1 MALPGSLSH
10 RLLGRIALFARR
22 RYRAIFLVT
31 AALVLVASLL
41 VSQLEFDT
49 DVLALLPQNDPAVEA
64 FRDALETF
72 GSVDYLLVVVRI
84 PEGALLE
91 PYEAFVG
98 ELGDR
103 LLELEHFLEVEYRLG
118 DLEQMLETLLPTAP
132 LFLEPAQ
139 LEQLGSQL
147 TDERLRRRAKEL
159 KRLVST
165 PQSLAAKNL
174 IKLDPLGFSTLF
186 LDRVTAARSG
196 LSVDWSS
203 GYLLSRDHRMLLML
217 AKPVKPPQDVDF
229 SRQMLAALETEVEAD
244 LETVWHEF
252 AGPDEALPEV
262 ELGGRYVI
270 GLGDAELIK
279 KDVIANVLTSAVG
292 VLALFLFA
300 FRRVGALAYAF
311 VPLFC
316 GLVLT
321 FGFSAI
327 AFGGLSSATSGTAAL
342 LIGLGIDFVIVSY
355 GRFVEERQRGGT
367 LEEGLASMSG
377 SSGRAVVVGAVT
389 SAATFYAFGV
399 TDFTGLYQ
407 MGFLTGTGILFCM
420 VAVLLLLPAMLAWG
434 EDHHTRRKR
443 APRLYLH
450 GFGSGR
456 LIRFSVAHPKAMLSV
471 GVLITLAAAAAA
483 LGVRFED
490 SVSTMRPRGNPA
502 VELRDE
508 VANRFGFG
516 FEQMMLVVKGE
527 TFEETLDAVDRAATG
542 AQKLVAEGIL
552 TGVDSIGSLLP
563 PLSRQQ
569 ASLDWLAR
577 SRAAGLAPERV
588 RGVFAEAMLGE
599 GLRLE
604 PFEAGLELSV
614 QALARDRP
622 IAVEE
627 LEGSAQAAG
636 LLGRYLKRTDTGWK
650 SAIYLHP
657 PPRVWRRAPP
667 PDAVALADE
676 LGPAVTLTGANVV
689 SEVLR
694 TEVLVDAVVAT
705 ALGFVLVTILLWLD
719 YRRIWA
725 ALLSLAPLTMG
736 IVWMLG
742 GMALLDIPMNF
753 MNIFVTTMIIGIGVD
768 YGIHMI
774 HRYRECV
781 GKSAE
786 TLNEGMVETGKAI
799 MLAALSTIVGFG
811 SLSRSSYPGLSSMG
825 LVAILGAVSTC
836 VVAITVLPAY
846 LSLRKKRGG
855 RERHGDRHPRQRSL
869 TRDRQAWSRPVA
881 GVRTVRLV
889 CCGSAGGS

>member
-1 MALPGSLSH
+1 MALPGSASH

-22 RYRAIFLVT
+22 RYHAIFAVT
-31 AALVLVASLL
+31 AVVVLAASFL
-41 VSQLEFDT
+41 VSRLEFDT
-49 DVLALLPQNDPAVEA
+49 DVLALLPKNDPAVEA

-103 LLELEHFLEVEYRLG
+103 LVGLEQFLEVEYKLG
-118 DLEQMLETLLPTAP
+118 DLEEMLATLLPAAP

-139 LEQLGSQL
+139 LEELGGRL
-147 TDERLRRRAKEL
+147 TDERLEQRAKEL

-165 PQSLAAKNL
+165 PQSLATKNVV
-174 IKLDPLGFSTLF
+174 KLDPLGFSSLF
-186 LDRVTAARSG
+186 LDRVAAARSG
-196 LSVDWSS
+196 LAVDWSS

-217 AKPVKPPQDVDF
+217 AKPVRPPQDVDF
-229 SRQMLAALETEVEAD
+229 SREMLAALEAQIAD
-244 LETVWHEF
+244 LESEWPEF
-252 AGPDEALPEV
+252 AGPEIPIPEV
-262 ELGGRYVI
+262 EVGGRYVI

-279 KDVIANVLTSAVG
+279 KDVIANVVTSAIG

-300 FRRVGALAYAF
+300 FRRLGALAYAF

-355 GRFVEERQRGGT
+355 GRFVEERERGGT
-367 LEEGLASMSG
+367 LEQGLASMSG

-420 VAVLLLLPAMLAWG
+420 VAVLLLLPAMLAWN
-434 EDHHTRRKR
+434 EDHHSRRQSR
-443 APRLYLH
+443 PRLYLH
-450 GFGSGR
+450 GFGSSR
-456 LIRFSVAHPKAMLSV
+456 LIRFSVAHPKSMLTA
-471 GVLITLAAAAAA
+471 GTLITVAAGIAA

-490 SVSTMRPRGNPA
+490 SVSTMRPRGNRA
-502 VELRDE
+502 VELREE

-516 FEQMMLVVKGE
+516 FDQMMLVIDGQD
-527 TFEETLDAVDRAATG
+527 FEETLDTVDHAASG
-542 AQKLVAEGIL
+542 AQRLVDEGIL
-552 TGVDSIGSLLP
+552 TGVDSIGSMLP

-569 ASLDWLAR
+569 ASLRWLAER
-577 SRAAGLAPERV
+577 RAAGLDPERV
-588 RGVFAEAMLGE
+588 RTLFEDALARE

-604 PFEAGLELSV
+604 PFKAGLDLSV
-614 QALARDRP
+614 RALERDRP

-627 LEGSAQAAG
+627 LEDSSQAAG
-636 LLGRYLKRTDTGWK
+636 LLGRYLKRTENGWK

-667 PDAVALADE
+667 PAAVALAEE
-676 LGPAVTLTGANVV
+676 LGPHVTLTGANVV

-694 TEVLVDAVVAT
+694 REVLVDARLAT
-705 ALGFVLVTILLWLD
+705 ALGFVLVTILLWID

-725 ALLSLAPLTMG
+725 ALLSLVPLIMG
-736 IVWMLG
+736 IIWMLG
-742 GMALLDIPMNF
+742 SMALLDIPMNF

-774 HRYRECV
+774 HRYRECAGSSPEV
-781 GKSAE
+781 
-786 TLNEGMVETGKAI
+786 LNDGMVETGKAI

-825 LVAILGAVSTC
+825 LVAILGAVATC
-836 VVAITVLPAY
+836 LVAITVLPAY
-846 LSLRKKRGG
+846 LSLRKRTGTG
-855 RERHGDRHPRQRSL
+855 TNVEGWRN
-869 TRDRQAWSRPVA
+869 A
-881 GVRTVRLV
+881 G
-889 CCGSAGGS
+889 

>member
-22 RYRAIFLVT
+22 RYRTIFVITAIV
-31 AALVLVASLL
+31 ALAASLL
-41 VSQLEFDT
+41 VSQLKFDT
-49 DVLALLPQNDPAVEA
+49 DVLALLPKNDPTVEA

-103 LLELEHFLEVEYRLG
+103 LVELEQFLEVEYRLG
-118 DLEQMLETLLPTAP
+118 DLEEMLATLLPTAP
-132 LFLEPAQ
+132 LFLDPAQ
-139 LEQLGSQL
+139 LDSLGGRL
-147 TDERLRRRAKEL
+147 TDERLVQRAKEL

-165 PQSLAAKNL
+165 PQSLATKNV
-174 IKLDPLGFSTLF
+174 IKLDPLGFSHLF

-196 LSVDWSS
+196 LAVDWSS

-217 AKPVKPPQDVDF
+217 AKPVRPPQDVDF
-229 SRQMLAALETEVEAD
+229 SLSMLRALETEVAD
-244 LETVWHEF
+244 LESRWPEF
-252 AGPDEALPEV
+252 AGPETPIPEV

-279 KDVIANVLTSAVG
+279 KDVIANVLTSAIG

-300 FRRVGALAYAF
+300 FRRLGALAYAF

-355 GRFVEERQRGGT
+355 GRFVEERQSGGT

-420 VAVLLLLPAMLAWG
+420 VAVLLLLPAMLAWS
-434 EDHHTRRKR
+434 EDHHTRRQR
-443 APRLYLH
+443 RPRLYLH

-456 LIRFSVAHPKAMLSV
+456 LIRFSVAHPKATLTAI
-471 GVLITLAAAAAA
+471 GLISLIAAVSA

-502 VELRDE
+502 VELREE

-516 FEQMMLVVKGE
+516 FDQMMLVIEGE
-527 TFEETLDAVDRAATG
+527 TFEGTLEAVDRAATG
-542 AQKLVAEGIL
+542 AEKLVGEGVL

-569 ASLDWLAR
+569 ASLRWLAER
-577 SRAAGLAPERV
+577 RAAGLVPERV
-588 RGVFAEAMLGE
+588 RTVFAGALAAE

-604 PFEAGLELSV
+604 PFAAGLDLSV
-614 QALARDRP
+614 RALERDRP

-627 LEGSAQAAG
+627 LEGSSQAAG
-636 LLGRYLKRTDTGWK
+636 LLGRYLKRTENGWK

-657 PPRVWRRAPP
+657 PPRIWRRAPP
-667 PDAVALADE
+667 PGAVALADE
-676 LGPAVTLTGANVV
+676 LGPGVTLTGANVV

-694 TEVLVDAVVAT
+694 TQVLVDATIAT
-705 ALGFVLVTILLWLD
+705 ALGFVLVTILLWID

-725 ALLSLAPLTMG
+725 ALLSLVPLALG

-781 GKSAE
+781 GRSAE
-786 TLNEGMVETGKAI
+786 VLNDGMAETGKAI

-836 VVAITVLPAY
+836 LVAITVLPAY
-846 LSLRKKRGG
+846 LALRKR
-855 RERHGDRHPRQRSL
+855 REGEPTS
-869 TRDRQAWSRPVA
+869 
-881 GVRTVRLV
+881 
-889 CCGSAGGS
+889 